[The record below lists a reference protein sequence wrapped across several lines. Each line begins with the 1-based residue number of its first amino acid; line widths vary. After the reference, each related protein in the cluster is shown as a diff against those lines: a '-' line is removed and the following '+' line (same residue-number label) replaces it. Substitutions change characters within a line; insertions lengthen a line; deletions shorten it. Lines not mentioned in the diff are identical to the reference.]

1 MEMIKIFGKIRDSLW
16 NFASARGL
24 SPQKIDD
31 DFNLNYSRDNDQRF
45 TSDVVS
51 LSELMRVYD
60 EAMVE
65 GDFLTARCALVEAQI
80 FAHNLSNFFW
90 DIKEDLIKV
99 ASEKIEGLADD
110 GWEWPPLPQRYS
122 YPGRYQFRDGKRV
135 VEIFRSKQVWN
146 ESQKQWESI

>member
-1 MEMIKIFGKIRDSLW
+1 MW

-60 EAMVE
+60 EAMAE
-65 GDFLTARCALVEAQI
+65 GDLLTARCALVEAQI

-90 DIKEDLIKV
+90 DIKEDLVKV
-99 ASEKIEGLADD
+99 ASEKIEGIADD
-110 GWEWPPLPQRYS
+110 RWEWPPLPQRYS
-122 YPGRYQFRDGKRV
+122 YPDRYQFRDEKRV
-135 VEIFRSKQVWN
+135 VDIFGSKQVWN
-146 ESQKQWESI
+146 ESRQQWESI